1 MLNIW
6 DEVNNRSAALILS
19 AHYRYI
25 ANVYQD
31 IYENI
36 HVLRSPCHRKNS
48 PILFDVNLK
57 EHKLRHIKSN
67 WICDSGLLMWQFYS
81 F

>member
-1 MLNIW
+1 MLNIG
-6 DEVNNRSAALILS
+6 DKENNRSAALIWS

-36 HVLRSPCHRKNS
+36 HVLCSPCHRKNR
-48 PILFDVNLK
+48 PVLLDVNLK
-57 EHKLRHIKSN
+57 EHKLRNIKVAHT
-67 WICDSGLLMWQFYS
+67 
-81 F
+81 